1 MVFSIEPAIFV
12 PGIGGFKHSDTVIL
26 TKGGSK
32 LIAEYPRELES
43 LILYLDLYLT

>member
-1 MVFSIEPAIFV
+1 VAIALA
-12 PGIGGFKHSDTVIL
+12 IGSFRQSDTVIL

-32 LIAEYPRELES
+32 LITEYPRELES